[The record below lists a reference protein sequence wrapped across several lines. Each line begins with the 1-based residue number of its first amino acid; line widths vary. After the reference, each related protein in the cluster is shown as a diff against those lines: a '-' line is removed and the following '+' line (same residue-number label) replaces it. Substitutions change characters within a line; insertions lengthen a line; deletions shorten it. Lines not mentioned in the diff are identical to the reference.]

1 MGMNFQSARISLYW
15 SVSIGTAPHPSPK
28 PFTYVGLLMNGIGG
42 YHTWTIGGPKRDYK
56 KPWQMNIGTD
66 SFGIMNWGP
75 KRLVVKGMWGTI
87 HGQIKYE
94 RKGGTLTTLS
104 SYP

>member
-1 MGMNFQSARISLYW
+1 MRFTGCAIAVLLQLPRLSLMMTCRCRRY
-15 SVSIGTAPHPSPK
+15 T
-28 PFTYVGLLMNGIGG
+28 
-42 YHTWTIGGPKRDYK
+42 
-56 KPWQMNIGTD
+56 PWQMNIGTD

-75 KRLVVKGMWGTI
+75 KRLVVKGMWGMI